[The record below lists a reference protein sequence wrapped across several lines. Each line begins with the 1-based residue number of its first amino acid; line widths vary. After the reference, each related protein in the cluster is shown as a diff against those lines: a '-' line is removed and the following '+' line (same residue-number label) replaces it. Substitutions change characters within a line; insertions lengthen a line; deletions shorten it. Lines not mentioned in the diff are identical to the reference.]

1 MTRNKTAMGTV
12 MILLAALLWSS
23 NAPFVR
29 WITLG
34 PFTVAAIRSLIAG
47 LVLLF
52 FLRPKQIK
60 LNRYFWGFF
69 VCFAALT
76 LGVIVAIKTTSSAIA
91 LGMQYTGC
99 IWLFLLSKPQKADF
113 SIGRIWPMLL
123 LLCGVAVSMFS
134 KAEGITLLGNVIA
147 ISTSISFAGMTY
159 FAKKL
164 DCPNPIGLSC
174 VSNLM
179 LAVLT
184 AIIAL
189 IFETASI
196 TNLMQIQP
204 VEWAVLLYL
213 GVFQIGASY
222 ALYYSGLRYTP
233 VTTAS
238 LLCPLEMILGPVWT
252 AIFLSEI
259 PDTVG
264 LIGFLIVTAGV
275 LGEAVLSVIR
285 HRAARATERR

>member
-1 MTRNKTAMGTV
+1 MIKNKTTVGTV
-12 MILLAALLWSS
+12 MILFAALLWSS

-34 PFTVAAIRSLIAG
+34 PFAVAAIRSLIAG

-52 FLRPKQIK
+52 FLRPRQIK
-60 LNRYFWGFF
+60 WNRYFWGFF
-69 VCFAALT
+69 ICFAALT
-76 LGVIVAIKTTSSAIA
+76 LGVIVAIKTTSSSIA

-99 IWLFLLSKPQKADF
+99 IWLFLLAKPKKKDF
-113 SIGRIWPMLL
+113 SIKNIWPMLL

-134 KAEGITLLGNVIA
+134 KADGITPLGNLVA
-147 ISTSISFAGMTY
+147 ISTSFSFAGMTY

-164 DCPNPIGLSC
+164 NCQNPIGLSC
-174 VSNLM
+174 VSNLL

-189 IFETASI
+189 IFETDSI
-196 TNLMQIQP
+196 TNLTQIQP

-213 GVFQIGASY
+213 GIFQIGMSY
-222 ALYYSGLRYTP
+222 ALYYSGLRYTS

-252 AIFLSEI
+252 AVFLSEI

-264 LIGFLIVTAGV
+264 LIGFLIVTVGV

-285 HRAARATERR
+285 HRGAGKTECG